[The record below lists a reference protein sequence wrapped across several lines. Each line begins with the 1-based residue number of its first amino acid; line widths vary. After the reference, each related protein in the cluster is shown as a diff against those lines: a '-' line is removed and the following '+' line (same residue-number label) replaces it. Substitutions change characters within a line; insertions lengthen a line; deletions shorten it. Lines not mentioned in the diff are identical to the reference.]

1 MITGDMGV
9 ASDGSHKEGFMPGM
23 ELRAKYTLFAEGCRG
38 HLGKQLI
45 EKFSL
50 DKDSQPQHYALGFK
64 EVWDIDPSLHQPGK
78 VIHTT
83 GWPLSDATGGGY
95 LYHAEDNQ
103 VFVGLIVDLNYTNP
117 TLSPFDE
124 FQQLKHHPVFKRYL
138 ENGKRVSYG
147 ARAITKGGFNS
158 LPEMAFPGGML
169 VGCNAGTLNFSK
181 IKGNH
186 TAMKSGMLAADTLI
200 KQMTQSSQQSLEAE
214 FSQQFKQSWLFNE
227 LHSSRNFGAAIHKYG
242 AIWGGAFNTFEQN
255 VLNGNSKFEIADG
268 KADYVSMQSI
278 QECVLHTYPKPD
290 GILSFDKLSS
300 VYLSNT
306 NHEENQPCHL
316 KLSDKLIPIN
326 VNLPKFDEPA
336 QRYCPAG
343 VYEIVENGTGKSL
356 QINAQNC
363 IHCKTCDIKDPSQ
376 NIQWVTP
383 EGGGGPNY
391 PNM

>member
-1 MITGDMGV
+1 
-9 ASDGSHKEGFMPGM
+9 
-23 ELRAKYTLFAEGCRG
+23 
-38 HLGKQLI
+38 
-45 EKFSL
+45 
-50 DKDSQPQHYALGFK
+50 
-64 EVWDIDPSLHQPGK
+64 
-78 VIHTT
+78 
-83 GWPLSDATGGGY
+83 
-95 LYHAEDNQ
+95 
-103 VFVGLIVDLNYTNP
+103 
-117 TLSPFDE
+117 
-124 FQQLKHHPVFKRYL
+124 
-138 ENGKRVSYG
+138 
-147 ARAITKGGFNS
+147 
-158 LPEMAFPGGML
+158 
-169 VGCNAGTLNFSK
+169 
-181 IKGNH
+181 
-186 TAMKSGMLAADTLI
+186 MKSGMLAADTLI